1 MEGRGETAIWIFC
14 LTDSTLLPPF
24 QRIIYTWMATVRCNC
39 MLSPNMLEFQAVEF
53 FLHSWYFWPNF
64 LLLEYEKVQNPCLKD
79 STFSGYLFRS
89 ELWWISLSGRKARPW
104 VIKTCVKRS
113 FFSGMA
119 IFYEHW
125 STLQVAGKIPIDKIN
140 WLIWSRHMERDFLDP

>member
-1 MEGRGETAIWIFC
+1 MDEIQFQNKTKKMEGRGETAIWIFC

-113 FFSGMA
+113 FFQEWPFSMSIEA
-119 IFYEHW
+119 PYRW
-125 STLQVAGKIPIDKIN
+125 PAKYQLTK
-140 WLIWSRHMERDFLDP
+140 